1 MVTINPSFTGQIN
14 GAGALDALHL
24 QLFAGEILTAFN
36 GMNVFQDKH
45 QTREIPH
52 GKSASFQ
59 ATGRI
64 KAEYHTPGTPLLG
77 NAISHNER
85 IITIDDLLVANV
97 WIADID
103 EAKNHYDV
111 RSEYTKQLGE
121 ALART
126 YDRNVA
132 RMGVLAARAS
142 ATISG
147 EAGGTVI
154 NAGVNVRTDASLIKA
169 AMFASA
175 PKLDENDVPESER
188 YAFMKPATFYAAAA
202 NTDLIN
208 KDWGGKG
215 SLADGK
221 IETLAGITIVKS
233 NNVPSTV
240 VGATDT
246 DGSSVATKYRGN
258 YSNTGFLVMQRGAV
272 GTVRLLSLSMQSE
285 YMTLYQATHLVAR
298 YAVGHGILRPE
309 CSIEIAA
316 VAP

>member
-1 MVTINPSFTGQIN
+1 MTTINPSFTGQIN

-24 QLFAGEILTAFN
+24 KLFAGEVLTAFN
-36 GMNVFQDKH
+36 QVNVFQDKH

-52 GKSASFQ
+52 GKSASFP

-77 NAISHNER
+77 SPVAHNER
-85 IITIDDLLVANV
+85 VITIDDLLVSNV
-97 WIADID
+97 WVADID

-111 RSEYTKQLGE
+111 RAEYTKQLGE
-121 ALART
+121 ALARV

-132 RMGVLAARAS
+132 RMAIQAARAS

-154 NAGVNVRTDASLIKA
+154 NAGVNVRTDAALIKA
-169 AMFASA
+169 AMFAA
-175 PKLDENDVPESER
+175 AQKFDEAYVPETDR
-188 YAFMKPATFYAAAA
+188 FAFMKPATFYAAAA

-246 DGSSVATKYRGN
+246 DGSAVATKYRGD

-272 GTVRLLSLSMQSE
+272 GTVRLLSLAMQSE
-285 YMTLYQATHLVAR
+285 YYTLYQATLLAAR